1 MNNYCI
7 HVCWTLHSLP
17 LESRTLFHPHMNRP
31 YPFGNRNAKSL
42 MVVHLLLIIIVT
54 VAMVTTLPTLALIG

>member
-1 MNNYCI
+1 
-7 HVCWTLHSLP
+7 
-17 LESRTLFHPHMNRP
+17 MNRP